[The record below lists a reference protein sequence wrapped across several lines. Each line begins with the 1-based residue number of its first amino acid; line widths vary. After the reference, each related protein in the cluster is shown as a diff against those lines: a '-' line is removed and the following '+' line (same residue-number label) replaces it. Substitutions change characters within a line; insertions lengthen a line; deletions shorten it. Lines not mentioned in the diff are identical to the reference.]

1 MRICGNQF
9 INSFASPSVNRISTF
24 LAIGLHIGLR
34 KIAVIS
40 VADFLM

>member
-9 INSFASPSVNRISTF
+9 INSFASPSVKRTSTF
-24 LAIGLHIGLR
+24 PAIGLHIRVRG
-34 KIAVIS
+34 IAVIS